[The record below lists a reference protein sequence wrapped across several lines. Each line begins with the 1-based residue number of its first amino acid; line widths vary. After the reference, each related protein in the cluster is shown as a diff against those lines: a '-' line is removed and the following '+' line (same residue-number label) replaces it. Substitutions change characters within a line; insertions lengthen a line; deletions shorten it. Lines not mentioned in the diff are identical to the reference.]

1 MRATCAWGMTAQT
14 LPNASAWMAGVCRP
28 KTSSTGISSAARSAG
43 GSSGN
48 SLFDSASMRIA
59 RALCSRRARPA
70 PAAPMASV
78 PSVAPGLRM
87 PPVISAADNGHQKT
101 FTARR

>member
-14 LPNASAWMAGVCRP
+14 LPNTSAWMAGVCRP
-28 KTSSTGISSAARSAG
+28 KTSSTGIGSAARSAG

-48 SLFDSASMRIA
+48 SLFDSASMHIA

-70 PAAPMASV
+70 PAAPVASV
-78 PSVAPGLRM
+78 A
-87 PPVISAADNGHQKT
+87 SAALG
-101 FTARR
+101 